1 MSGPRSIGPIGTLV
15 CLTALA
21 GCFTEVGNA
30 EDERLLE
37 ADFRIEY
44 AAPSKAVPKIAAT
57 AMEAIILQF
66 YLEVREAEFHL
77 FDSVKNQRAE
87 YHLWK
92 DDSATLPVDFTGR
105 DPSAVLPMQK
115 VGVIEPLEMHL
126 KCALP
131 SRPPLSPDTLDFQRF
146 ANRGYIKGFLWD
158 GRDSTAFLFALP
170 AARELTLEYSKG
182 DIGSWYA
189 GGRYDCQFIFFANR
203 WLAAAD
209 LAGAKEIKDTTGRRV
224 VLLDSAHNPTAYSAL
239 TAAFYKSFNTTQVS
253 VE

>member
-1 MSGPRSIGPIGTLV
+1 MGCPLSIGRFGAFV
-15 CLTALA
+15 YLTALTA
-21 GCFTEVGNA
+21 CFTEVGNA
-30 EDERLLE
+30 EDDRLLE

-44 AAPSKAVPKIAAT
+44 VTPSKAIPKATAT
-57 AMEAIILQF
+57 AMEAVILQF

-77 FDSVKNQRAE
+77 FDSVNNKRAE

-105 DPSAVLPMQK
+105 DPSAVLPRQK
-115 VGVIEPLEMHL
+115 VGSIDPLEMHL

-131 SRPPLSPDTLDFQRF
+131 SRPTLNPDTLDFQRF
-146 ANRGYIKGFLWD
+146 SNRGYIKGFLWD

-170 AARELTLEYSKG
+170 VAREMTLEYSKG
-182 DIGSWYA
+182 EIDSWYA
-189 GGRYDCQFIFFANR
+189 GGRYDCQFVFFANR

-209 LAGAKEIKDTTGRRV
+209 LAGAKEIKDVAGRRV
-224 VLLDSAHNPTAYSAL
+224 LLLDSAHNPAAYAAL